1 MTGSGVTRRCAR
13 DRQNG
18 GLRFAN
24 PPYAQQ
30 QKCFASFVVEYS
42 AHFVVK
48 IFRAFTPSGFSRTA
62 FHIAVRTVARLSFF
76 AVRYPI
82 G

>member
-1 MTGSGVTRRCAR
+1 MLSADYASLIRPTRNSKNASTI
-13 DRQNG
+13 
-18 GLRFAN
+18 
-24 PPYAQQ
+24 
-30 QKCFASFVVEYS
+30 ASFVVEYS